1 MNLRPATTA
10 DRDAIRRIHLSA
22 FPQGEGDLVSALA
35 VDLLASDAAA
45 ERNLSLVAEIDG
57 QAVGHVAFSP
67 LSIGNDEFR
76 GYILA
81 PLGVRPEHH
90 KHGVGTALIKHGL
103 QLLAAMRIQVVLVY
117 GDPAY
122 YGRFGFSADAAR
134 RYSAPYSLKYP
145 FGWQALPLNDPVP
158 DQQPIA
164 ISCVAALRRP
174 ELW

>member
-1 MNLRPATTA
+1 
-10 DRDAIRRIHLSA
+10 
-22 FPQGEGDLVSALA
+22 
-35 VDLLASDAAA
+35 
-45 ERNLSLVAEIDG
+45 
-57 QAVGHVAFSP
+57 
-67 LSIGNDEFR
+67 
-76 GYILA
+76 
-81 PLGVRPEHH
+81 VRPEHH